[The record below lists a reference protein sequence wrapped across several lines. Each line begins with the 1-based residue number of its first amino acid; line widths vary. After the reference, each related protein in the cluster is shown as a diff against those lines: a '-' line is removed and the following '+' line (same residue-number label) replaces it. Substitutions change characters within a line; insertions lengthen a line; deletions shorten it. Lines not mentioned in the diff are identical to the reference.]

1 MSVWD
6 LEQVEEDARERG
18 GYAVWETEGQQIIE
32 EDNQARM
39 KGLYEQLRMANAALL
54 QAAEDP
60 ARVREPIG
68 PAWPAGPPRT
78 R

>member
-32 EDNQARM
+32 EDNKARM
-39 KGLYEQLRMANAALL
+39 KGLKKNVDGQ
-54 QAAEDP
+54 Q
-60 ARVREPIG
+60 
-68 PAWPAGPPRT
+68 
-78 R
+78 